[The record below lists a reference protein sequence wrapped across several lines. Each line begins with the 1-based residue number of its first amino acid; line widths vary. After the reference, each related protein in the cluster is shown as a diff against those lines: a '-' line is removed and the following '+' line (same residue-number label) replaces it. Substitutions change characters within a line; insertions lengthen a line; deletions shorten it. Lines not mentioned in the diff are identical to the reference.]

1 MVEAIEE
8 EGDRAYFGSTND
20 ADRLKEI
27 AAALD
32 DWRFNLPQSAAASP
46 DADLVERVARA
57 IEREFYACVD
67 EGPPQ
72 GVGFERVARAAIK
85 ALTAIA
91 SRKPFVRSKEWWM
104 ERASAEPDCII
115 SAGVPDDRDALWSCQ
130 QLAATGIEATD
141 DSGPLAEIFAEIHRT
156 AAAALASKSPPEN
169 LATPPTDTDTKGGD
183 A

>member
-1 MVEAIEE
+1 MTTGKPTDAMLLPIVSDLNNMVEAIEE

-85 ALTAIA
+85 ALTA
-91 SRKPFVRSKEWWM
+91 
-104 ERASAEPDCII
+104 
-115 SAGVPDDRDALWSCQ
+115 
-130 QLAATGIEATD
+130 
-141 DSGPLAEIFAEIHRT
+141 T
-156 AAAALASKSPPEN
+156 A
-169 LATPPTDTDTKGGD
+169 PPTDADTKGGD